1 MTFPLV
7 PAARLHRE
15 LPLDEFAGAAGLH
28 PDLIARLVALGL
40 VEVTTGP
47 TGAAGFP
54 ARELATVARIRR
66 LHDDLTLNYAAV
78 GVVLDLLDRIDDL
91 EDRLARRA

>member
-7 PAARLHRE
+7 RTARLTPE
-15 LPLDEFAGAAGLH
+15 AFAGAAGMH
-28 PDLIARLVALGL
+28 PELLARLVALGL

-47 TGAAGFP
+47 DGAP
-54 ARELATVARIRR
+54 RVPVRELATVARIRR

-78 GVVLDLLDRIDDL
+78 GVVLDLLDRIDEL